1 MDEFIRRLKAL
12 CKFLNNLDETRGVV
26 KSNRLLLRSLDQEL
40 GTMDPYV
47 GGNKNT
53 AQV

>member
-12 CKFLNNLDETRGVV
+12 IKFLNNLDETRGVV
-26 KSNRLLLRSLDQEL
+26 KNNRLLFRSLDEEL

-47 GGNKNT
+47 EVNKNI